1 MPAKCRKDE
10 IFGQLHK
17 SENEK
22 CLKLKSNLQ
31 NLEAN
36 SDRLKKMLIS

>member
-1 MPAKCRKDE
+1 MPVKCSKDE

-31 NLEAN
+31 SLEAN
-36 SDRLKKMLIS
+36 SDRLTNILIS